1 MSDATPAN
9 LPGTTYIS
17 TRDIPLDDLTRYP
30 GNPRRGDVEAIRA
43 SIRRYGQYR
52 SLVVRD
58 TGDSLVVLAGNH
70 TSDALRAEGRTVARC
85 EVLTCDADTARR
97 INLADN
103 KLAELG
109 YYDEDDLAAM
119 LAALDGDL
127 DGTGWSQQEVARLLT
142 DELPAGFPAF
152 DESIAEALNPTTH
165 TCPQCGHTF
174 TSAEAGK

>member
-1 MSDATPAN
+1 MSETTAG
-9 LPGTTYIS
+9 LPGATYTG
-17 TRDIPLDDLTRYP
+17 TRDVPLEDLTRYP
-30 GNPRRGDVEAIRA
+30 GNPRRGDVESIRA
-43 SIRRYGQYR
+43 SIRRHGQYR

-70 TSDALRAEGRTVARC
+70 TSDALRAEGRTTARC
-85 EVLTCDADTARR
+85 EVITCDDDTARR

-109 YYDEDDLAAM
+109 FYDEEDLAAA

-127 DGTGWSQQEVARLLT
+127 EGTGWSQQEVTRLLT
-142 DELPAGFPAF
+142 AELPEGFAAF
-152 DESIAEALNPTTH
+152 DESIAEALQPTTH

-174 TSAEAGK
+174 TGDEAAA

>member
-1 MSDATPAN
+1 MSETSAG
-9 LPGTTYIS
+9 LPGATYTG
-17 TRDIPLDDLTRYP
+17 TREIPLDELSRYP

-43 SIRRYGQYR
+43 SLRRHGQYR

-58 TGDSLVVLAGNH
+58 TGDALVVLAGNH
-70 TSDALRAEGRTVARC
+70 TRDALKAEGYATGRC
-85 EVLTCDADTARR
+85 EVITCDDDTARR

-109 YYDEDDLAAM
+109 YYDEEDLAAM

-127 DGTGWSQQEVARLLT
+127 EGTGWNQQEVTRLLT
-142 DELPAGFPAF
+142 AELPDGFAAF

-174 TSAEAGK
+174 TGAEAAK

>member
-1 MSDATPAN
+1 MNATPAG
-9 LPGTTYIS
+9 LPGTTYVS
-17 TRDIPLDDLTRYP
+17 TRDVPLDDLTRYP

-58 TGDSLVVLAGNH
+58 TGDALVVLAGNH
-70 TSDALRAEGRTVARC
+70 TSDALRAEGHTTARC
-85 EVLTCDADTARR
+85 EVLTCDDDTARR

-174 TSAEAGK
+174 TNAEAQK